1 MTHRPCTRCVP
12 APAES
17 AAGAAAG
24 EREPAA
30 ELLAGARLRRGL
42 VRRQASKSEKVTIVT
57 VELEHPATERGRYS
71 VGRVE
76 LSPVR
81 CSQKSGLRAS
91 FSPRRCGVTRLLS
104 PPCVCV
110 GGWVGVCCL
119 RVCVCLCARAGGRKH
134 NNTTAQAHDCVQ
146 LRHSRRPS
154 GDLTL
159 ILSLR
164 SSPSP
169 FLSLAPSALTLLLHF
184 PFPFI
189 SALSVSLFL
198 LPLSAPPPPC
208 TAPPFPSFPS
218 RPLLPSPLPSLVP
231 LPRSSTTHPDTT
243 PTPEPAATEKQGG
256 TARGEP

>member
-81 CSQKSGLRAS
+81 CSQKSRLRAS

-119 RVCVCLCARAGGRKH
+119 RVRVLVCARRWAK
-134 NNTTAQAHDCVQ
+134 AQQ
-146 LRHSRRPS
+146 YYS
-154 GDLTL
+154 
-159 ILSLR
+159 
-164 SSPSP
+164 
-169 FLSLAPSALTLLLHF
+169 
-184 PFPFI
+184 
-189 SALSVSLFL
+189 
-198 LPLSAPPPPC
+198 
-208 TAPPFPSFPS
+208 
-218 RPLLPSPLPSLVP
+218 
-231 LPRSSTTHPDTT
+231 SST
-243 PTPEPAATEKQGG
+243 
-256 TARGEP
+256 